1 MFLGNF
7 AVHKHSQTSQNPAGV
22 PAWAP
27 LSASRSWRFG
37 QRGGAQLK
45 FGQDELLGLN
55 DEITERPHIPVML
68 PEVLRAVDL
77 CHGDTIIDATFGAG
91 GYTRAFLECQANVIA
106 IDRDPNAIAAGQAL
120 VDAADGKLKLV
131 QGRFSNL
138 DALAKRP

>member
-1 MFLGNF
+1 M
-7 AVHKHSQTSQNPAGV
+7 HKHSQTSQNPAGV

-27 LSASRSWRFG
+27 LSASRSWRSG

-55 DEITERPHIPVML
+55 DENTERPHIPVML

-106 IDRDPNAIAAGQAL
+106 IDVVFNKAIVLNL
-120 VDAADGKLKLV
+120 VGI
-131 QGRFSNL
+131 
-138 DALAKRP
+138 